1 MPSSGSR
8 YVDEEASASGGS
20 NDEEE
25 EVEEEEEDVSGFID
39 DSEEGNERGP
49 PPASFEATMEIDAKK
64 ECKACK
70 GQHKPHTCGKK
81 KGSRSGG
88 PGSAGGGGGGK
99 PEGAV
104 QAAPGEEVNL
114 ERELI
119 PIPQKGIGLG
129 NVCDRIDSLSALTR
143 PYFMQSMIGVNGPW
157 DNRATKDWFENKNEQ
172 LRYAQLFSRSLLDEG
187 LRDVEGASDD
197 SGDGV
202 GEGNYTSRV
211 LFTFRNTHPQTELDM
226 QLGELSDVCLP
237 QYSTDRQS
245 SLLLNGGPE
254 GGLMGCHSAVLWKMQ
269 AESPSIA
276 TDSDIL
282 TLATCLAQGSHG
294 QDLGGTLWYAPNT
307 NFTDVKPS
315 VSRNKTHATARFFTT
330 QDLNAVQEKATN
342 RVSDDLC
349 PHTLG
354 KIVTERARRGNFEVR
369 GPDGEWTLNL
379 EHGLDN
385 ELFVPSC
392 RALNSLEHMGQ
403 ELTESEDKPQEQI
416 EDRLYNVFVHTDV
429 VHGEDSLG
437 NVRKIRIDC
446 LLVKMKIP
454 GADVGQLLNSLR
466 NTMPGVVLPLTNVLS
481 HMALKL
487 QLHSN
492 GVNLNDVFNPG
503 LKNNISLL
511 TAEAQMLP
519 AVFELARSNDMRNV
533 RWRGMTYDC
542 SSAQSVR
549 VYRRFLAG
557 VLHSRSYHYRVVSMG
572 CNRDTRPSFRQQD
585 RPMAGYGKTLELYNG
600 IHYVRFG
607 KSWLHNQFVDLK
619 NRYSPEEMTPTLL
632 RHMQEEFLEYQ
643 KTLVGDETSWYLA
656 VDGAMSWNSGIIGL
670 VNADVVPRYDKPP
683 GRVFVNEPILH
694 MHIQCR
700 MFDIWLRSNLENDH
714 DPYVEFYEGAL
725 ESRPVADLQWMQK
738 HDAHL
743 SALVLELRKS
753 VNKEVQSS
761 GINIVNRRRLKQEAL
776 LRSYGQSL
784 HPVHEQLLNTMQ
796 SASIESVGNTM
807 FTTLAYNIRST
818 VSAGELSDL
827 QNVKY
832 AMMSMMEYK
841 SYGTVA
847 GDRWVADYVP
857 FFEAVDAATG
867 LSPEHAHE
875 GVLVA
880 YWLDLH
886 RERIKLDLSWCNT
899 ILFETIED
907 SLIAAFCWQPKQW
920 GSTLKVAD
928 MGHHGVV
935 LKKTGRATREEFTV
949 DWKSPSAGID
959 STIDKIGDVNCGF
972 AEYLSLDPDLTRFQ
986 AGKTCREHIA
996 GHITPLGMA
1005 TYLGSGVALNSDGT
1019 IDFAATGFR
1028 EDAFLG
1034 GFITEHKKDQASS
1047 SASED
1052 KAGTLEKFMGHS
1064 GRGSGTQERPWSTT
1078 RNQDSRSYMQLYN
1091 LPLIVMCG
1099 NRPDGCFPTSSL
1111 KGGRFG
1117 VIPSSVLCG
1126 SNGIFRVILG
1136 KHSKQ
1141 AAAPDASA
1149 GPLKRK
1155 LAREGLHGAEDK
1167 SPIKSISRE
1176 IVLDNMAYFSW
1187 RSICRKVFPPVHR
1200 NMTLNY
1206 CAPGYVLRTDFRSLN
1221 KIWRLLTD
1229 GLRRPYMEDHDTASR
1244 TWFGVYVSSTAFPV
1258 WVKSVVAMSHMR
1270 AVGLAQPSGD
1280 RMVAPMY
1287 KSLEDTFVCM
1297 HSTPMSFHAQLEALY
1312 VFTTQKTLDIN
1323 AMVLSCYAMHL
1334 MGLQN
1339 NCELPVIALA
1349 CQGLA
1354 LTAEQELRYDGLCEF
1369 LMETVYEEGATDSLI
1384 HDGYFKPYSM
1394 ESLCTVLDFNDH
1406 GNTDAI
1412 KKLWE
1417 ARNQDSLTSR
1427 STCYM
1432 RPLLDT
1438 VAYALP
1444 ESIQAFLD
1452 ARKNLAG
1459 AGKTPPDP
1467 FVCGCVGDMVAE
1479 LFAKQQ
1485 TEEAE
1490 AARPFKQTPPQAHHQ
1505 PASWWNGAAVPG
1517 TRLPGKSRVVTSD
1530 KYNIQYEPCYETGH
1544 YFRQTMQNLGCAE
1557 GIMRHVVMLFGLH
1570 EDATREELLLAVL
1583 GPYMARK
1590 GITSAREFTDKTWK
1604 RKIIGGGIPCFEFGC
1619 MPHMK
1624 SKLDRAMGIETVL
1637 GMDVLWF
1644 IVAQGLYAREWSSG
1658 MDGNYRTVV
1667 HQRNMGGQSE
1677 ALLSLLLHTQID
1689 KAIVPACTRDNFVV
1703 LGQAS
1708 GVLAANLQS
1717 SGPAKIFFDAR
1728 LSTDSFMLDH
1738 SRNNQ
1743 NMLNLRMRSDR
1754 ELVVVPLQNSA
1765 PHHPARTL
1773 YYAAMMQAGDSTSS
1787 PGNIGLLGLFPP
1799 ESTYHMQTHW
1809 RFCETAYRCL
1819 YRLHGE
1825 QIAEG
1830 TSRFSCAVRL
1840 WASSIQPHSTTFIP
1854 NLLTCCALTCVSELP
1869 CMTYQG
1875 GFLFTLR
1882 FNHSTGA
1889 VLLVPTQPTH
1899 APADRFER
1907 ELFPPWKALPITGT
1921 RTFPTRSLGVVMCAG
1936 LESTDED
1943 ELVLRLPC
1951 ERPLKCKSTLFP
1963 FMYVPFISWHTAVD
1977 LQIVG
1982 EQIET
1987 PEGPVRVVDVEQRF
2001 AAMSS
2006 FFIETAGW
2014 LQQNPGVPPLL
2025 PGNTLFVAK
2034 MPGGMFFWV
2043 RRVLCA
2049 QGGVSQL
2056 FFFNDKAHL
2065 IHVLR
2070 TNSGSPCG
2078 HEISHRVHWHEMIAG
2093 SLLIDDHLHESNTLF
2108 PMYTNAAGESFYRRT
2123 TLDGSCFVRAEKMV
2137 KYAQMYLKAVLDRNA
2152 ALVEELAVCG
2162 SKSKKSFLMWDDE
2175 YVKIFNAKKEN
2186 EALIVL
2192 RTQDL
2197 ALATQAADSTEMQIT
2212 HEDCMLGPA
2221 SQRSLLAVPYST
2233 ALKGKRTLG
2242 VLKAHCNTGAF
2253 MRMGKYYVEFMSDAG
2268 RHGSLAIDFMRA
2280 SECVLREGQTV
2291 HLHLDYELYAELTAT
2306 LPNLRLADPQ
2316 LHAALQ
2322 EPGGVCVLNA
2332 FYVLG
2337 DSKKYPVQEFGTKS
2351 CIRVAIETGDG
2362 IVVVFVSLFTVTED
2376 REGAKTYKPNV
2387 TVRQFPLDDTMSY
2400 VSRMEIIDKNKPHAA
2415 QARSRKN
2422 KICFWK

>member
-1 MPSSGSR
+1 MVVGRSQ
-8 YVDEEASASGGS
+8 YVEEEASASGGS
-20 NDEEE
+20 QDEEE
-25 EVEEEEEDVSGFID
+25 EEEEAEEDDHGFID
-39 DSEEGNERGP
+39 DTEEGHETGP
-49 PPASFEATMEIDAKK
+49 PPAAFEATMAIDAKK
-64 ECKACK
+64 ACKACM
-70 GQHKPHTCGKK
+70 GQKKKHTCGKAK
-81 KGSRSGG
+81 RVR
-88 PGSAGGGGGGK
+88 AGGSGAGDSGK
-99 PEGAV
+99 DNAD
-104 QAAPGEEVNL
+104 EEVAASKL
-114 ERELI
+114 GSIERELI

-129 NVCDRIDSLSALTR
+129 NVCDRIDALSALTR

-157 DNRATKDWFENKNEQ
+157 ENRATKEWFLDKREQ
-172 LRYAQLFSRSLLDEG
+172 LRYAKLFSRSLLDEG

-197 SGDGV
+197 TGDGV

-226 QLGELSDVCLP
+226 QLGELSDACLP

-254 GGLMGCHSAVLWKMQ
+254 GGLMGCHSAVLWKMH

-276 TDSDIL
+276 TDNDIL
-282 TLATCLAQGSHG
+282 TLATCLVQGSHG
-294 QDLGGTLWYAPNT
+294 QDMGGTLWYAPNT
-307 NFTDVKPS
+307 DFTDVKPS

-330 QDLNAVQEKATN
+330 QDLNAVQDKATN

-369 GPDGEWTLNL
+369 GADGEWALNL

-385 ELFVPSC
+385 ELIVPSC
-392 RALNSLEHMGQ
+392 RALNCLDNMGQ
-403 ELTESEDKPQEQI
+403 DLTEAEDKPQEQI
-416 EDRLYNVFVHTDV
+416 EERLYNVFVHTDV
-429 VHGEDSLG
+429 VHGVDSFG
-437 NVRKIRIDC
+437 NVKKMRIDC

-454 GADVGQLLNSLR
+454 GSDVGQLLNSLR

-487 QLHSN
+487 RLHSN

-519 AVFELARSNDMRNV
+519 AVFELARSNDMKNV

-542 SSAQSVR
+542 ASPECVR

-557 VLHSRSYHYRVVSMG
+557 VLHSRAQHYRLVSMC

-585 RPMAGYGKTLELYNG
+585 RPMEGYGKTLDLYNG

-607 KSWLHNQFVDLK
+607 KGWLHDQFTDLLG
-619 NRYSPEEMTPTLL
+619 RYSAEEMTPSLQ
-632 RHMQEEFLEYQ
+632 REMQEEFLAYQ
-643 KTLVGDETSWYLA
+643 QMLVGDETSWYLA
-656 VDGAMSWNSGIIGL
+656 VDGPISWNSGIIGL
-670 VNADVVPRYDKPP
+670 VNSDLVPRYDKPP

-700 MFDIWLRSNLENDH
+700 MFDIWLRSNLENDS
-714 DPYVEFYEGAL
+714 DPYIEFYEGPL
-725 ESRPVADLQWMQK
+725 ESRPVADLEWMQK
-738 HDAHL
+738 NDARL
-743 SALVLELRKS
+743 SALVLQLRKS
-753 VNKEVQSS
+753 VNKLVQSS
-761 GINIVNRRRLKQEAL
+761 GINVVNRRRLKQEAL

-796 SASIESVGNTM
+796 SASIECVGNTM

-818 VSAGELSDL
+818 VSAGELSEL

-841 SYGTVA
+841 TYGAVS
-847 GDRWVADYVP
+847 GDKWVADYVP
-857 FFEAVDAATG
+857 FFQG
-867 LSPEHAHE
+867 LDSAPAPEFAHD

-880 YWLDLH
+880 YWMDLH

-928 MGHHGVV
+928 MGHHAVV
-935 LKKTGRATREEFTV
+935 LKKTGKGTREEFTV

-1047 SASED
+1047 SSSED

-1117 VIPSSVLCG
+1117 VVASSVLCG
-1126 SNGIFRVILG
+1126 SNGVFRVVHG
-1136 KHSKQ
+1136 KRSKQ
-1141 AAAPDASA
+1141 AEQPDPST

-1206 CAPGYVLRTDFRSLN
+1206 CPPGYVLRTDFRSLN

-1270 AVGLAQPSGD
+1270 AVELAQPSGA
-1280 RMVAPMY
+1280 RMVTPMY
-1287 KSLEDTFVCM
+1287 KSLEDIFVGM
-1297 HSTPMSFHAQLEALY
+1297 HFTPMSFHAQLEALY
-1312 VFTTQKTLDIN
+1312 VFTAQKTLDLN

-1339 NCELPVIALA
+1339 NCDLHIVALA

-1369 LMETVYEEGATDSLI
+1369 LMHTVCDRGAKNSMV
-1384 HDGYFKPYSM
+1384 HAGYFKPYTM
-1394 ESLCTVLDFNDH
+1394 ECFTRVLGFEDIGNANDISLV
-1406 GNTDAI
+1406 
-1412 KKLWE
+1412 WS
-1417 ARNQDSLTSR
+1417 ARNMPIHLASVT
-1427 STCYM
+1427 TYM
-1432 RPLLDT
+1432 RPTLET
-1438 VAYALP
+1438 VSFVLP
-1444 ESIQAFLD
+1444 ESIRNFVD
-1452 ARKNLAG
+1452 SKKHLAG
-1459 AGKTPPDP
+1459 TGKIAPDP
-1467 FVCGCVGDMVAE
+1467 FVCGSVADLVAE

-1490 AARPFKQTPPQAHHQ
+1490 TARVGKQNAQKAHHQ
-1505 PASWWNGAAVPG
+1505 PAAWWNGAAVPG
-1517 TRLPGKSRVVTSD
+1517 TRLPGKSRAVTSD
-1530 KYNIQYEPCYETGH
+1530 KYNIQYEPCFETGH
-1544 YFRQTMQNLGCAE
+1544 YFRNTIQNLGCAD
-1557 GIMRHVVMLFGLH
+1557 GIMQHVVMLFGLH
-1570 EDATREELLLAVL
+1570 EDATREELLEAVL
-1583 GPYMARK
+1583 APYKARK
-1590 GITSAREFTDKTWK
+1590 GITSRMHYADCSSWKT
-1604 RKIIGGGIPCFEFGC
+1604 KIIGGGVPCFNLGS
-1619 MPHMK
+1619 MPYQK
-1624 SKLDRAMGIETVL
+1624 NNIDRATGIETVL

-1644 IVAQGLYAREWSSG
+1644 IVAQGLYAREWNSG
-1658 MDGNYRTVV
+1658 MDGNHRTVV

-1708 GVLAANLQS
+1708 GVLAGNSQS

-1738 SRNNQ
+1738 TRDNN
-1743 NMLNLRMRSDR
+1743 NMLNLRMRCER
-1754 ELVVVPLQNSA
+1754 ELVVVNLQNSA
-1765 PHHPARTL
+1765 SHHPARTL
-1773 YYAAMMQAGDSTSS
+1773 YYSSVMEAGESSCS
-1787 PGNIGLLGLFPP
+1787 PGNLGLLSVFPP

-1809 RFCETAYRCL
+1809 KFCEIAQRCL
-1819 YRLHGE
+1819 YRLYGD
-1825 QIAEG
+1825 QITEG
-1830 TSRFSCAVRL
+1830 ISRFSCALRL
-1840 WASSIQPHSTTFIP
+1840 WASSIQQPSTTFIP
-1854 NLLTCCALTCVSELP
+1854 NLLTCCAVTCVGELP
-1869 CMTYQG
+1869 CVTYQG

-1882 FNHSTGA
+1882 FNNSTGA
-1889 VLLVPTQPTH
+1889 VQLVPTEPTH
-1899 APADRFER
+1899 APADSFER
-1907 ELFPPWKALPITGT
+1907 GLFAPWRALPIAGT
-1921 RTFPTRSLGVVMCAG
+1921 RTFHKRSLGVVMCAG
-1936 LESTDED
+1936 LESSGED
-1943 ELVLRLPC
+1943 ELVLRMPC
-1951 ERPLKCKSTLFP
+1951 DRPLKCKNRLFP
-1963 FMYVPFISWHTAVD
+1963 FMYVPFVSWHTCVD
-1977 LQIVG
+1977 MHIVG
-1982 EQIET
+1982 EQIMT
-1987 PEGPVRVVDVEQRF
+1987 PEGAVRIVDVEQRF
-2001 AAMSS
+2001 AEMSGY
-2006 FFIETAGW
+2006 FVETAEW
-2014 LQQNPGVPPLL
+2014 LRGNPGVPPLS
-2025 PGNTLFVAK
+2025 PGNDLFVAS
-2034 MPGGMFFWV
+2034 MPCGIFFWL
-2043 RRVLCA
+2043 RRVDCV
-2049 QGGVSQL
+2049 QSGVYI
-2056 FFFNDKAHL
+2056 FMYINRCIYICIY
-2065 IHVLR
+2065 IHVY
-2070 TNSGSPCG
+2070 
-2078 HEISHRVHWHEMIAG
+2078 I
-2093 SLLIDDHLHESNTLF
+2093 
-2108 PMYTNAAGESFYRRT
+2108 
-2123 TLDGSCFVRAEKMV
+2123 
-2137 KYAQMYLKAVLDRNA
+2137 
-2152 ALVEELAVCG
+2152 
-2162 SKSKKSFLMWDDE
+2162 
-2175 YVKIFNAKKEN
+2175 
-2186 EALIVL
+2186 
-2192 RTQDL
+2192 
-2197 ALATQAADSTEMQIT
+2197 
-2212 HEDCMLGPA
+2212 
-2221 SQRSLLAVPYST
+2221 
-2233 ALKGKRTLG
+2233 
-2242 VLKAHCNTGAF
+2242 
-2253 MRMGKYYVEFMSDAG
+2253 
-2268 RHGSLAIDFMRA
+2268 
-2280 SECVLREGQTV
+2280 CV
-2291 HLHLDYELYAELTAT
+2291 
-2306 LPNLRLADPQ
+2306 
-2316 LHAALQ
+2316 
-2322 EPGGVCVLNA
+2322 
-2332 FYVLG
+2332 
-2337 DSKKYPVQEFGTKS
+2337 
-2351 CIRVAIETGDG
+2351 
-2362 IVVVFVSLFTVTED
+2362 
-2376 REGAKTYKPNV
+2376 YK
-2387 TVRQFPLDDTMSY
+2387 
-2400 VSRMEIIDKNKPHAA
+2400 
-2415 QARSRKN
+2415 
-2422 KICFWK
+2422 